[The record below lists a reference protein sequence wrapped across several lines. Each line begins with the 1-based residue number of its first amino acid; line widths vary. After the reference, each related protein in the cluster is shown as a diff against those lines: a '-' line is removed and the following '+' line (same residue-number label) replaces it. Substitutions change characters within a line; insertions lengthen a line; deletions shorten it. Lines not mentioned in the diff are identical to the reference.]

1 MYRHF
6 LLALVLA
13 LLVGCSARGVGGSYV
28 GELPQGSAVGAIAED
43 TSAWL
48 AQEFPP
54 GLTTLHLLTPK
65 GSQDFTGLFEDS
77 LRRKGFVV
85 TQESGS
91 EGLSVAY
98 ILDKLDDEAWYLQV
112 KIDGNKAVS
121 RVYGADG
128 KPVAGRSSTALEK
141 GALAR
146 ASEKASETADT
157 IGTEIREIF

>member
-6 LLALVLA
+6 LLALVLV
-13 LLVGCSARGVGGSYV
+13 LLAGCSARGGGSYV
-28 GELPQGSAVGAIAED
+28 GELPQGGAVGAIAQD

-48 AQEFPP
+48 AEEFPP

-65 GSQDFTGLFEDS
+65 ESQDFTGLFEDS

-85 TQESGS
+85 TQETSS
-91 EGLSVAY
+91 DALVVAY
-98 ILDKLDDEAWYLQV
+98 VLDKLDDESWYLQL
-112 KIDGNKAVS
+112 KIDGGKAVS

-128 KPVAGRSSTALEK
+128 SPLAGRSATPLEK

-146 ASEKASETADT
+146 VSEKASEKVDT